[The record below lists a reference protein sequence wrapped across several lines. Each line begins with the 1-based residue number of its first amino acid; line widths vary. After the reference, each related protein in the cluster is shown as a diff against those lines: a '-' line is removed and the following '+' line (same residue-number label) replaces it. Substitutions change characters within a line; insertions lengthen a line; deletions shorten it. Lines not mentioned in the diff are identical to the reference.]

1 MMRITFST
9 KTVSIQVICIFIYL
23 YIVLVMTQLIQK
35 TFLFLVHSLRAL
47 GSMEMRLHYGRG
59 YTKNI
64 KRPESYWLTL
74 DQTKHLVMIRLAEAT
89 TQYSLT
95 LRKQIRQI
103 HYYLF
108 RITLKV
114 CEWNLWFGKLH

>member
-1 MMRITFST
+1 MMHDANYFFNKNGFYTSNMHIH
-9 KTVSIQVICIFIYL
+9 IFM
-23 YIVLVMTQLIQK
+23 YIVLVMTQSIQK

-47 GSMEMRLHYGRG
+47 GSMEMRLHYGRD

-64 KRPESYWLTL
+64 KRPEIYWLTL

-95 LRKQIRQI
+95 LRKQIRQADTI
-103 HYYLF
+103 LF
-108 RITLKV
+108 VSNNIKSL
-114 CEWNLWFGKLH
+114 